1 MRSLKIVLL
10 AGVVLLVSSCAQLPK
25 DYAAEK
31 STAITDTDDT
41 ALGLRSITVR
51 QERPDES
58 RFIPV
63 IDGVDAFYIRAAL
76 AIKAERSLDIQYFLW
91 HKDLTGQ
98 ILLKLVLDAADRGV
112 RVRMLLDDLDNQ
124 ALDPEFYAL
133 DTHPNI
139 SIRLFNPFVT
149 RGFKYI
155 DFLTDTARINRR
167 MHNKSFTADNQY
179 TVVGGRNIGDEYFD
193 AEEHKNFYDMDALVT
208 GPAVNKVSN
217 MFDVYWNH
225 ETAVPIYA
233 FKHNTATATDLENVR
248 TRLTAYVDSH
258 RDSAYANDI
267 RAASIA
273 DALRGDQYPAY
284 VGTAEVIYDDP
295 GKGLGLAPE
304 EYASMGD
311 LMRPYLENVEREM
324 ILISPY
330 YVPGDGSVE
339 ALAEAIEKKGFE
351 IDIITNSYLST
362 DSNPVHAGY
371 SRYREAL
378 LAGGVKIFELNP
390 DSRIDRRVGSVA
402 YDSDASLHTKAFIF
416 DRDIVFIGSLN
427 LDPRSIDINTEMGIL
442 FHSPE
447 MARDMASVLDTE
459 ALEHL
464 YELKLVRSPE
474 ESKGEFTV
482 YTWSIEWLEHV
493 DGKTIRHTSE
503 PGVGTWESFKLFL
516 SGLLPESQI

>member
-1 MRSLKIVLL
+1 VTSLKTVLL
-10 AGVVLLVSSCAQLPK
+10 AGVVLLVCSCAQLPK
-25 DYAAEK
+25 DYAAEN
-31 STAITDTDDT
+31 STAFTDTGDT
-41 ALGLRSITVR
+41 ALGLRSIAVR

-63 IDGVDAFYIRAAL
+63 IDGVDAFYVRAAL

-124 ALDPEFYAL
+124 VLDPEFYAL

-155 DFLTDTARINRR
+155 DFFSDTARINRR

-208 GPAVNKVSN
+208 GPSVNKVSN
-217 MFDVYWNH
+217 EFDIYWNH

-233 FKHNTATATDLENVR
+233 FKHNTATASDLENLR
-248 TRLTAYVDSH
+248 TKLTEYADSH
-258 RDSAYANDI
+258 RDSAYADDI

-284 VGTAEVIYDDP
+284 AGTADVIYDDP
-295 GKGLGLAPE
+295 AKGLGLPPE
-304 EYASMGD
+304 EYASMSD
-311 LMRPYLENVEREM
+311 LMAPYLDNVQREL

-330 YVPGDGSVE
+330 FVPGEGHVE
-339 ALAEAIEKKGFE
+339 ALAGAIENKGLE
-351 IDIITNSYLST
+351 IAIITNSYLST

-378 LAGGVKIFELNP
+378 LAAGVRIFELNP
-390 DSRIDRRVGSVA
+390 GSRKDRKEGSVA
-402 YDSDASLHTKAFIF
+402 FDSDASLHTKAFIF
-416 DRDIVFIGSLN
+416 DREIVFIGSLN

-447 MARDMASVLDTE
+447 MAEDMMSALDT
-459 ALEHL
+459 AGMEHV

-482 YTWSIEWLEHV
+482 YTWSIEWLEQV
-493 DGKTIRHTSE
+493 DGETIRHTSE
-503 PGVGTWESFKLFL
+503 PGVGTWDAFKLFL